1 MKKQLFNALLFCLL
15 AMPAMSIRADVID
28 EGQTTEGK
36 DFWVTFMQADQDPN
50 NDLTLSLSISSRED
64 CQVTITNPFSGY
76 TENVNVTAN
85 QMQLVELYSGNVL
98 SQTARAAMAGTGKV
112 CYAVNSEQV
121 DTCALHVT
129 ATANISLFATNY
141 KKATFDATNVLPT
154 PSLLDEYIIQTYT
167 PSDHGGVGSTQG
179 SHFAIIAAED
189 NTIVDYCPT
198 VPTQSINDSINAA
211 QAKKDFMGEDALTE
225 REKFWLNYTVGDTLH
240 SPVLNA
246 GQVYY
251 VWTGKKDKDA
261 GDLSG
266 TYVKARD
273 GKKIAVFQGCPHT
286 NIPYQTKERDHI
298 FSQAMPTKY
307 WGNTFVLTASA
318 GRHKDYVR
326 ILALNDGT
334 EVRINGNLVHTFDFA
349 NTDKKQYWEF
359 TIGDQGTYAQTG
371 SCVVTT
377 SCPCATHLFLASKKA
392 DNVDNGDP
400 AMLWVNPIEQQI
412 DQVTFA
418 TYSSKNGT
426 TAHYVNVVTDQPD
439 LMTLTNGTT
448 PVAMTFNPVD
458 GSTTYS
464 YAQVSLGS
472 QATSYTLKSNGS
484 NFIAH
489 VYGFTSNESYG
500 YSAGGATVPL
510 SQSIYINGE
519 EFSPDKENNLCG
531 KDTVHFACKP
541 DFMPDSV
548 IWHFGDGTPDVV
560 LVQDTTTV
568 VKHYYTGSQDYNAVC
583 YIYRNSSNVCV
594 GQSAVT
600 KINIKVNVGRYTF
613 EIKKPNIPCPVN
625 GIQPPGTIPYTS
637 TIDLAGKNV
646 TVDFDDAAKAAGFV
660 KTDLTIKPGYFELH
674 IPDNAEPGVKYGIT
688 IDIKSD
694 CGDTTAVLPFRLPVS
709 NDVIAQRY
717 NNVLGLLK
725 DHPQFKGL
733 TLSDFQWYR
742 ASDSTAI
749 EGQVSSNL
757 NMYDLPK
764 DSYKNESFYV
774 CYYIN
779 KGLADET
786 YTCACAKMFGE
797 DASEHSFEVNPDS
810 LIITANYDYKDNKIF
825 VNANYHGEKDIE
837 CYAQW
842 ITASG
847 NIYGDLKFDIPD
859 GGCTIP
865 TPNENGLY
873 LLRVVTDGKSR
884 SFKFV
889 INK

>member
-28 EGQTTEGK
+28 EGQSTEGK
-36 DFWVTFMQADQDPN
+36 DFWVTFMQADQDDN
-50 NDLTLSLSISSRED
+50 NSLQLQLSISSRED
-64 CQVTITNPFSGY
+64 CSVTITNPFTSY
-76 TENVNVTAN
+76 SETVNVTAG
-85 QMQLVELYSGNVL
+85 QMQLVTLYSGNVL
-98 SQTARAAMAGTGKV
+98 SDNARNAMATTGKV
-112 CYAVNSEQV
+112 CYAVRSEQV

-129 ATANISLFATNY
+129 STKNISLFATNY

-154 PSLLDEYIIQTYT
+154 ASLLDEYVIQTYT
-167 PSDHGGVGSTQG
+167 PSDHGGVNATQG
-179 SHFAIIAAED
+179 SHFAVIAAED
-189 NTIVDYCPT
+189 NTVVDYCPT
-198 VPTQSINDSINAA
+198 VPTKMANDSIKAA
-211 QAKKDFMGEDALTE
+211 QDKKDFMGEEALTD
-225 REKFWLNYTVGDTLH
+225 REKFWLNYTIGDTIQ
-240 SPVLNA
+240 SPVLMK

-251 VWTGKKDKDA
+251 VWTGKKDKEP

-266 TYVKARD
+266 TYVKARNN
-273 GKKIAVFQGCPHT
+273 KKIAVFQGCPHT
-286 NIPYQTKERDHI
+286 NIPYQVKQRDHI
-298 FSQAMPTKY
+298 FSQAMPTQY

-318 GRHKDYVR
+318 SRPCDAIRV
-326 ILALNDGT
+326 LALNDGT
-334 EVRINGNLVHTFDFA
+334 EVRINGNLVHTFNFA
-349 NTDKKQYWEF
+349 NEPKHYWEF
-359 TIGDQGTYAQTG
+359 EIGTNGQYAQDG

-377 SCPCATHLFLASKKA
+377 SCPCAVHLFIVSQQYHGDK
-392 DNVDNGDP
+392 NSSGDP
-400 AMLWVNPIEQQI
+400 AMLWINPIEQQI

-418 TYSSKNGT
+418 TYASSNGT
-426 TAHYVNVVTDQPD
+426 TSHYTNVVTDKPD
-439 LMTLTNGTT
+439 QMTL
-448 PVAMTFNPVD
+448 D
-458 GSTTYS
+458 GVSIAGQFQAVSGSSTYY
-464 YAQVSLGS
+464 YARVSLGNTAGS
-472 QATSYTLKSNGS
+472 HTLHCEGG

-560 LVQDTTTV
+560 LIQDTTTI
-568 VKHYYTGSQDYNAVC
+568 VKHYFNGTQDFQASC
-583 YIYRNSSNVCV
+583 SIYRNSSNVCV

-600 KINIKVNVGRYTF
+600 VIPITVRIGRYSF
-613 EIKKPNIPCPVN
+613 SIGQPDIPCPEN
-625 GIQPPGTIPYTS
+625 GVQAPGKIPYTS
-637 TIDLAGKNV
+637 TIDLTGKNV

-660 KTDLTIKPGYFELH
+660 KTDLTIKPSHFELH
-674 IPDNAEPGVKYGIT
+674 IPSTAEPGVLYGIQ
-688 IDIKSD
+688 IDIQSD
-694 CGDTTAVLPFRLPVS
+694 CGDTTAVLPFRLPVG

-725 DHPQFKGL
+725 DHPQFKDL
-733 TLSDFQWYR
+733 TLSDFQWFR
-742 ASDSTAI
+742 VSDSTAI
-749 EGQVSSNL
+749 AGQVSSNL

-764 DSYKNESFYV
+764 DSYKNDAFYV

-797 DASEHSFEVNPDS
+797 DASQHSFEVNPDS
-810 LIITANYDYKDNKIF
+810 LIITANYDLREEKIF
-825 VNANYHGEKDIE
+825 VNANYRGEKDIE

-842 ITASG
+842 ITSSG
-847 NIYGDLKFDIPD
+847 NIYGDLKFNIPD

-873 LLRVVTDGKSR
+873 LLRVVTDGKTR

>member
-28 EGQTTEGK
+28 EGQSTEGK
-36 DFWVTFMQADQDPN
+36 DFWVTFMQADQDDN
-50 NDLTLSLSISSRED
+50 NSLQLQLSISSRED
-64 CQVTITNPFSGY
+64 CSVTITNPFTSY
-76 TENVNVTAN
+76 SETVNVTAG
-85 QMQLVELYSGNVL
+85 QMQLVTLYSGNVL
-98 SQTARAAMAGTGKV
+98 SDNARNAMATTGKV
-112 CYAVNSEQV
+112 CYAVRSEQV

-129 ATANISLFATNY
+129 STKNISLFATNY

-154 PSLLDEYIIQTYT
+154 ASLLDEYVIQTYT
-167 PSDHGGVGSTQG
+167 PSDHGGVNATQG
-179 SHFAIIAAED
+179 SHFAVIAAED
-189 NTIVDYCPT
+189 NTVVDYCPT
-198 VPTQSINDSINAA
+198 VPTKMANDSIKAA
-211 QAKKDFMGEDALTE
+211 QDKKDFMGEEALTD
-225 REKFWLNYTVGDTLH
+225 REKFWLNYTIGDTIQ
-240 SPVLNA
+240 SPVLMK

-251 VWTGKKDKDA
+251 VWTGKKDKEP

-266 TYVKARD
+266 TYVKARNN
-273 GKKIAVFQGCPHT
+273 KKIAVFQGCPHT
-286 NIPYQTKERDHI
+286 NIPYQVKQRDHI
-298 FSQAMPTKY
+298 FSQAMPTQY

-318 GRHKDYVR
+318 SRPCDAIRV
-326 ILALNDGT
+326 LALNDGT
-334 EVRINGNLVHTFDFA
+334 EVRINGNLVHTFNFA
-349 NTDKKQYWEF
+349 NEPKHYWEF
-359 TIGDQGTYAQTG
+359 EIGTNGQYAQDG

-377 SCPCATHLFLASKKA
+377 SCPCAVHLFIVSQQYHGDK
-392 DNVDNGDP
+392 NSSGDP
-400 AMLWVNPIEQQI
+400 AMLWINPIEQQI

-418 TYSSKNGT
+418 TYASSNGT
-426 TAHYVNVVTDQPD
+426 TSHYTNVVTDKPD
-439 LMTLTNGTT
+439 QMTL
-448 PVAMTFNPVD
+448 D
-458 GSTTYS
+458 GVSIAGQFQAVSGSSTYY
-464 YAQVSLGS
+464 YARVSLGNTAGS
-472 QATSYTLKSNGS
+472 HTLHCEGG

-560 LVQDTTTV
+560 LIQDTTTI
-568 VKHYYTGSQDYNAVC
+568 VKHYFNGTQDFQASC
-583 YIYRNSSNVCV
+583 SIYRNSSNVCV

-600 KINIKVNVGRYTF
+600 VIPITVRIGRYSF
-613 EIKKPNIPCPVN
+613 SIGQPDIPCPEN
-625 GIQPPGTIPYTS
+625 GVQAPGKIPYTS
-637 TIDLAGKNV
+637 TIDLTGKNV

-660 KTDLTIKPGYFELH
+660 KTDLTIKPSHFELH
-674 IPDNAEPGVKYGIT
+674 IPSTAEPGVLYGIQ
-688 IDIKSD
+688 IDIQSD
-694 CGDTTAVLPFRLPVS
+694 CGDTTAVLPFRLPVG

-725 DHPQFKGL
+725 DHPQFKDL
-733 TLSDFQWYR
+733 TLSDFQWFR
-742 ASDSTAI
+742 VSDSTAI
-749 EGQVSSNL
+749 AGQVSSNL

-764 DSYKNESFYV
+764 DSFKNDAFYV

-797 DASEHSFEVNPDS
+797 DASQHSFEVNPDS
-810 LIITANYDYKDNKIF
+810 LIITANYDLREEKIF
-825 VNANYHGEKDIE
+825 VNANYRGEKDIE

-842 ITASG
+842 ITSSG
-847 NIYGDLKFDIPD
+847 NIYGDLKFNIPD

-873 LLRVVTDGKSR
+873 LLRVVTDGKTR